1 MSSLK
6 YTQVKQHHSIWSC
19 LLSFV
24 LFCIVL
30 ITEPVSEDRAL
41 QRWGLGGAYFF
52 TFLVC
57 CLELLSAFTLS
68 LAP

>member
-41 QRWGLGGAYFF
+41 QSWGLGV
-52 TFLVC
+52 LISS
-57 CLELLSAFTLS
+57 LSLYAVWNSSNIFTL
-68 LAP
+68 L